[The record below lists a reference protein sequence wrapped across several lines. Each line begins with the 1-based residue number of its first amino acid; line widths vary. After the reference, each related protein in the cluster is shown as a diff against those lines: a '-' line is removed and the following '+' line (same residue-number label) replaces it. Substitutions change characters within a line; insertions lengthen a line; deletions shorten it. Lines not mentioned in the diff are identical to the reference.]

1 MGRIPNDRKVQVVN
15 IRMVKEPSLYSTEKI
30 RTPEDAVRIIADE
43 LATYDR
49 EVFAILNVKSNG
61 QPINL
66 NICSVGTIDSSMVSP
81 REIFKSAILQNSSA
95 FIAIHNH
102 PSGSLAPSQ
111 EDKDVTSRLLACSDL
126 LGIKMLDHIIVAGDT
141 GALYSFKSD
150 GMLDQLRPGTRAW
163 EIAERRNYMAE
174 NRNNGEVTF
183 EIMEH
188 VGVIEARKDGWTKE
202 VNIVAWNG
210 GQPKIDIRD
219 WSPDHER
226 MTRGIT
232 LTEEQAEKLTHALV
246 ERYRDKA
253 ERNANAPMRDDM
265 AR

>member
-1 MGRIPNDRKVQVVN
+1 MGRKPNDMKVQVVN

-30 RTPEDAVRIIADE
+30 KSPEDAIRIIADE

-49 EVFAILNVKSNG
+49 EVFGILNVKSNG

-81 REIFKSAILQNSSA
+81 REVFKSAILQNSSA

-102 PSGSLAPSQ
+102 PSGNLTPSP
-111 EDKDVTSRLLACSDL
+111 EDHDVTKRLLACSDL

-141 GALYSFKSD
+141 GALYSYRSE
-150 GMLDQLRPGTRAW
+150 GMLDQLRPMDRAW
-163 EIAERRNYMAE
+163 GVAERRNYMAE

-219 WSPDHER
+219 WDPSHER

-232 LTEEQAEKLTHALV
+232 LTEDQAEKLTHALV
-246 ERYRDKA
+246 DRYRNRE